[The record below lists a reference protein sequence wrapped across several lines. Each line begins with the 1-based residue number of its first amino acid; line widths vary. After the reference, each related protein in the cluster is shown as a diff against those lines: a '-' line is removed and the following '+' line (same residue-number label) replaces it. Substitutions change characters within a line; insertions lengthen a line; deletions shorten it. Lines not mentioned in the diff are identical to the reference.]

1 MDLISIIVPVYK
13 VEAYLDQ
20 CVRSI
25 VDQTYKNL
33 EIILVDDGSP
43 DGCPAICDAWA
54 ERDGRIRVIHKENG
68 GLSDA
73 RNAGMAIATG
83 EFIGFVDS
91 DDHIAPNMYEELY
104 RRLNETDSDIS
115 ACGVEMFWEDGR
127 RARLTAEGDVILD
140 NSDAME
146 AIVTESWLKQPVWY
160 KLYRR
165 ETVEGILF
173 EKGKYHEDV
182 FWSYQPVARAKRV
195 CVFDAPL
202 YFYRQREE
210 SIMGNSFSEKR
221 LDALEAMEQRSD
233 FLRRKYPR
241 LTDISEN
248 GIFTYCMYLMQ
259 QSLRSRDRSKKVQA
273 RLREYAAAH
282 KPSLRRLR
290 LLSLGSAFWHILADV
305 CFTGTCRIRNLL
317 RRGI

>member
-1 MDLISIIVPVYK
+1 MISVIVPVYK
-13 VEAYLDQ
+13 VEPYLDQ
-20 CVRSI
+20 CVSSI
-25 VDQTYKNL
+25 VNQTYKNL

-54 ERDGRIRVIHKENG
+54 ARDERVRVIHKENG

-104 RRLNETDSDIS
+104 RRLNESDSDIS

-210 SIMGNSFSEKR
+210 SIMGGGFSEKR
-221 LDALEAMEQRSD
+221 LDALEAKEI
-233 FLRRKYPR
+233 R
-241 LTDISEN
+241 LTFLSRCYPELTDQAQNDIHC
-248 GIFTYCMYLMQ
+248 FARYLMQ
-259 QSLRSRDRSKKVQA
+259 SAIRAGKAESKVKARMRSCAKRYPLK
-273 RLREYAAAH
+273 
-282 KPSLRRLR
+282 
-290 LLSLGSAFWHILADV
+290 ADNLKDSV
-305 CFTGTCRIRNLL
+305 WSVWAKAGFVGMCWLRNLL
-317 RRGI
+317 NIGE